1 MHAHILCARAYK
13 GGAGRGGVDTARM
26 QEPGTPIDLHVRAR
40 LTPEAERA
48 RRSHVQRVGGCIQ
61 RLLPTA
67 DMQLSDSAE
76 HDVFQLTGV
85 STLKNVV
92 LERLRALVDL
102 QEFDMAS
109 GTLRLFVHKATGA
122 RRAPPSR
129 STLFLDAMLCVF
141 VCSLLW
147 LALHILYPSAWPIHS
162 ALESLLMLQS
172 VQSA

>member
-1 MHAHILCARAYK
+1 
-13 GGAGRGGVDTARM
+13 M
-26 QEPGTPIDLHVRAR
+26 QEPGTPIDLRVRAR

-48 RRSHVQRVGGCIQ
+48 RQNHVQHVGGSIQ

-76 HDVFQLTGV
+76 HDVFQLSGV
-85 STLKNVV
+85 TTLKNAV
-92 LERLRALVDL
+92 LERLRTLVDV
-102 QEFDMAS
+102 QEYDMGT

-129 STLFLDAMLCVF
+129 STLLLDATLCVF
-141 VCSLLW
+141 VCALLW

-162 ALESLLMLQS
+162 ALESLLLLH
-172 VQSA
+172 QSA